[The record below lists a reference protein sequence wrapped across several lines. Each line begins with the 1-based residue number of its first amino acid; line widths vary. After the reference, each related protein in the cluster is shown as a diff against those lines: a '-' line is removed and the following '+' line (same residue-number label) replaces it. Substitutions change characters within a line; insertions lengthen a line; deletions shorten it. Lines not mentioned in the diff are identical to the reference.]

1 MSASV
6 NLFSIVN
13 NLDDI
18 KTTLIPEDQTRQ
30 EMYRDDDWD
39 NRWNWDT
46 SELVYEDDNN
56 DDKKYV
62 WLNECIISIS
72 PFSDMMVIGRS
83 RTVSIFHLKQNSSNN
98 QTEFNSIY
106 TTTLPGLFV

>member
-1 MSASV
+1 MSASI

-30 EMYRDDDWD
+30 EINRDDDWD

-46 SELVYEDDNN
+46 SELVYEDDDNN
-56 DDKKYV
+56 NDKKYL
-62 WLNECIISIS
+62 WLN
-72 PFSDMMVIGRS
+72 
-83 RTVSIFHLKQNSSNN
+83 
-98 QTEFNSIY
+98 
-106 TTTLPGLFV
+106 